1 MAQQEQEQDK
11 RPETPE
17 QLAGRMRREAAEQQ
31 QRDGMVAALLS
42 ERQGYVNR
50 AAAADDEKL
59 AARMADRIAAVD
71 ESLRYHGA
79 GDQIPGA
86 SKRRGASKTAAP
98 DPAAD
103 PSKTA

>member
-1 MAQQEQEQDK
+1 MAQQEQEQET

-17 QLAGRMRREAAEQQ
+17 QLAGRMRREAAEKQ

-59 AARMADRIAAVD
+59 AARMTDRIAAVD

-79 GDQIPGA
+79 EDKIPADKPMRGRAAA
-86 SKRRGASKTAAP
+86 STPTA
-98 DPAAD
+98 
-103 PSKTA
+103 